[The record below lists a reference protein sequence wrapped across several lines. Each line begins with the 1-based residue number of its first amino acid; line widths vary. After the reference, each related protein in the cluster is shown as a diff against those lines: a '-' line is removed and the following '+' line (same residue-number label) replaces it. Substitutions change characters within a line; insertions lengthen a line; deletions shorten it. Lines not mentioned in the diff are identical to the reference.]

1 MVNTN
6 DFECDVCHKVT
17 RIKHEIAAN
26 SCQYHIY
33 VPCKNCRTMF
43 YGTYNQNDDNISI
56 SINYLNAKRVDNATP
71 DYLCTITSDFISEKV
86 KDISAEEVITLP
98 MWMKF
103 KNVLGYE
110 RYLELFGKR
119 VPILLGIYSTTRHE
133 WSKIVELWLNGE
145 NQYLDKELKEIFEDC
160 QNVNEEKRL
169 SLIRRLAVTVFSALY
184 SNDAYQKR
192 INKIKKLLGGIYNN
206 NPKRLKDFLDELGK
220 ENKFQNLE
228 RLLYLQM
235 KRSLEFIP
243 DLIPIL
249 SVEYLDDATK
259 RDLFDEQSPLGIY
272 SFDFDEI
279 KKLYQDLYE
288 THAKTLYILVGLD
301 NLNIRNDFNKFD
313 SSCKYRS
320 LKKYIDEDKAFYK
333 INAIDVNSIFASDLK
348 KYMNNHLRNTIGHC
362 SYEINNITQVVK
374 YRNGQKTLI
383 EITYYCY
390 KLMIEAFNSFCIVTL
405 LHELFINGLL
415 SKK

>member
-1 MVNTN
+1 M
-6 DFECDVCHKVT
+6 
-17 RIKHEIAAN
+17 
-26 SCQYHIY
+26 
-33 VPCKNCRTMF
+33 
-43 YGTYNQNDDNISI
+43 
-56 SINYLNAKRVDNATP
+56 
-71 DYLCTITSDFISEKV
+71 
-86 KDISAEEVITLP
+86 
-98 MWMKF
+98 
-103 KNVLGYE
+103 
-110 RYLELFGKR
+110 
-119 VPILLGIYSTTRHE
+119 
-133 WSKIVELWLNGE
+133 
-145 NQYLDKELKEIFEDC
+145 
-160 QNVNEEKRL
+160 
-169 SLIRRLAVTVFSALY
+169 
-184 SNDAYQKR
+184 
-192 INKIKKLLGGIYNN
+192 
-206 NPKRLKDFLDELGK
+206 DELGK